1 MSSGSQQF
9 SVVCICTGMP
19 PPLFHTVMVLFAG
32 SMFTFIVS
40 IVYERIRAPRD
51 KRENH
56 SVQH

>member
-1 MSSGSQQF
+1 
-9 SVVCICTGMP
+9 MP

-56 SVQH
+56 SVQHCAQLEPD